1 MAGVMEGVDQR
12 TKLVGQNR
20 LELLLFG
27 LGGHQMYGINVFK
40 VQEVIQCPALTAV
53 PKAHRI
59 VRGIANMRGRTITIL
74 DLGMA
79 IGKQPIEQTKDQF
92 VIVTEYNRTIQ
103 GFLVSSVDRI
113 VNMNWKDI
121 LPPPKGVGKHNFMTA
136 VTKIDEKLVEII
148 DVEKVLADMVGI
160 EVEIQEGSE
169 VSDEE
174 AKSLKLLVA
183 DDSLVARKQV
193 KATLDKIG
201 LECDLA
207 KNGSEAL
214 AMLKEAVKDGKP
226 ISDTYDVLI
235 SDIEM
240 PEMDGYTLTT
250 EIRSDERLAKLPVM
264 LHTSLSGTFNSN
276 MVKKVG
282 ADRFVAK
289 FDAIELAKEVH
300 GMLVEYGLVSGE
312 LPPGDQKAS
321 TGV

>member
-12 TKLVGQNR
+12 TKLVGENR

-27 LGGHQMYGINVFK
+27 LGGSQKFGINVFK
-40 VQEVIQCPALTAV
+40 VQEVIQCPQLTNV
-53 PKAHRI
+53 PKAHHI
-59 VRGIANMRGRTITIL
+59 VRGIANMRGRTITIM
-74 DLGMA
+74 DLAMA
-79 IGKQPIEQTKDQF
+79 IGKKGIDLTEDQY

-121 LPPPKGVGKHNFMTA
+121 LPPPKAVGKNNYMTA
-136 VTKIDEKLVEII
+136 VTKIDDKLVEII
-148 DVEKVLADMVGI
+148 DVEKVLAEMVGI
-160 EVEIQEGSE
+160 IIDVKDEQVIN
-169 VSDEE
+169 SDE
-174 AKSLKLLVA
+174 AKELKLLVA

-201 LECDLA
+201 LSCDLA
-207 KNGSEAL
+207 KNGAEAL
-214 AMLKEAVKDGKP
+214 KMLQAAVADGKP
-226 ISDTYDVLI
+226 ISETYDVII

-250 EIRSDERLAKLPVM
+250 EIRADERLRSLPIM

-282 ADRFVAK
+282 ANRFVAK
-289 FDAIELAKEVH
+289 FDAVELAKEVH
-300 GMLVEYGLVSGE
+300 DMLKECGLVIGDM
-312 LPPGDQKAS
+312 PPVAK
-321 TGV
+321 

>member
-1 MAGVMEGVDQR
+1 MAGMMEGVDQR
-12 TKLVGQNR
+12 TKLVGENR
-20 LELLLFG
+20 FELLLFG
-27 LGGHQMYGINVFK
+27 LGGSQKYGINVFK
-40 VQEVIQCPALTAV
+40 VQEVIQCPPLTSV

-74 DLGMA
+74 DLAMA
-79 IGKQPIEQTKDQF
+79 IGKRPIENIQDQY
-92 VIVTEYNRTIQ
+92 VIVTEYNRTTQ

-121 LPPPKGVGKHNFMTA
+121 LPPPKAVGKNNYMTA
-136 VTKIDEKLVEII
+136 VTKIDDKLVEII
-148 DVEKVLADMVGI
+148 DVEKVLAEMVGMLI
-160 EVEIQEGSE
+160 DFKEEQALN
-169 VSDEE
+169 SDE
-174 AKSLKLLVA
+174 AKELKLLVA
-183 DDSLVARKQV
+183 DDSMVARKQV

-201 LECDLA
+201 LSCDLA

-214 AMLKEAVKDGKP
+214 QMLKAAVADGKP
-226 ISDTYDVLI
+226 ISETYDLII

-250 EIRSDERLAKLPVM
+250 EVRADERLRKLPIM

-289 FDAIELAKEVH
+289 FDAEELAKEVH
-300 GMLVEYGLVSGE
+300 AMLKEFGLLSDDMPAIE
-312 LPPGDQKAS
+312 K
-321 TGV
+321 